1 MVSPVRHE
9 ACKPSIYSVPVCTV
23 PTESFQRGTKLV
35 RTGKRGRLLTSRSL
49 AAWVL
54 AARVWPVGWLK
65 WFSLSAAAGQSLASF
80 RLPELHHWHR
90 RHTLASN

>member
-65 WFSLSAAAGQSLASF
+65 WFSLSAAADTHSLPSVCRNCIA
-80 RLPELHHWHR
+80 RQR